1 MYGWL
6 CQQQHHHHYYHTHHH
21 HYYHHHIYLSIL
33 ANLLKG
39 GEDGPP
45 IVTGS
50 KTEGALLSMLGK

>member
-6 CQQQHHHHYYHTHHH
+6 CQQQHHH